1 MDPVIGL
8 LAGNGVLLAVLSYLA
23 KEIRKDTRDTRDKVL
38 ILWDHHQR
46 AVRHS
51 DVHREIA

>member
-8 LAGNGVLLAVLSYLA
+8 LSGNVILLGILSYLA
-23 KEIRKDTRDTRDKVL
+23 VEIRKDTRETRDKVL

-51 DVHREIA
+51 DVQRTT